1 MVKKFVRVEWKEVI
15 EISEEQKNR
24 FSEICYN

>member
-1 MVKKFVRVEWKEVI
+1 MVKKFNRVIEKEVI

-24 FSEICYN
+24 FLEICYN